1 VPGILQSPF
10 LNRIGGSPRVRADL
24 EAALGEGRGVTAKI
38 RWLARPDEDGEGE
51 GRPRWIHCTPL
62 LGHTG
67 AVGVWMIVLVDEEGS
82 RESITANRRFR
93 TAPPVPTTIVGSGDH
108 LTGSRNARDGER
120 RHLNA
125 YDMDAQR
132 RGAGSGTNAPNSANY
147 YANHNGSNSNLHSS
161 AAVID
166 RRPSGESLSG
176 PLTSSREYPPS
187 VSQYSLHASHHSPV
201 SSTRERSMTRRNGGV
216 NGNGANYSALEG
228 HVAGQINATG
238 GYGRTGSQS
247 TASGGCGRAD
257 NQTNGNSGYGR
268 PEIQRRDTAESEA
281 YSVRL

>member
-1 VPGILQSPF
+1 
-10 LNRIGGSPRVRADL
+10 
-24 EAALGEGRGVTAKI
+24 VTAKI

-67 AVGVWMIVLVDEEGS
+67 AVGVWMVVLIDEEGS
-82 RESITANRRFR
+82 RDSITANRRFR

-108 LTGSRNARDGER
+108 LNGTRNASVGER

-125 YDMDAQR
+125 YDADAQR
-132 RGAGSGTNAPNSANY
+132 RGAGSGSNAPNSANY
-147 YANHNGSNSNLHSS
+147 YSNFNGSSGNLHSNG
-161 AAVID
+161 AAID

-187 VSQYSLHASHHSPV
+187 VSQFSLHAGHHSPV
-201 SSTRERSMTRRNGGV
+201 SSSRAQSMTRRNGNV

-238 GYGRTGSQS
+238 GYGRP
-247 TASGGCGRAD
+247 D
-257 NQTNGNSGYGR
+257 V
-268 PEIQRRDTAESEA
+268 QRRDTSDSQA